1 MTLGSTACPAIT
13 PKEIHPTDRV
23 FKLLQ
28 AQDGFIFSE
37 SRYPAYIAAWGTGKS
52 FALIQRAMILSEESP
67 KNLGVI
73 FRREYTDLRDSTCK
87 DFERYTGL
95 KINSERSVKLKNGS
109 EILFRHLE
117 EMQGTVQ
124 NLNLGWFAIEQSDE
138 LETDEIFNVLRGR
151 LRRDGVK
158 RRSGFVVGN
167 TNGHDWQHKL
177 WKIASDKD
185 YALYES
191 TSFDASKYLPPDTI
205 EDWKKLEQSS
215 PKIYRRFVLNSW
227 EESDTNDVII
237 NPEWVRAAVN
247 RRLVVNPPFRRVISC
262 DVARFGDDK
271 TVAYA
276 IENGKVLDLVSWEKK
291 DTMETVGRL
300 MVFAKKCG
308 EVESFA
314 IDEIGVGG
322 GVVDRLRELGKHVIP
337 VNGSNREAGA
347 GYYNRRA
354 QIYAH
359 GADMLREGM
368 VQLTP
373 GDLNGQEE
381 LSWARYKTIKSSG
394 DFQVEAK
401 EDIKKRYGRSPD
413 YADALLNGLWAM
425 AQAKPYH
432 KPDKYERARVQ
443 TNTFVSPVGALG

>member
-1 MTLGSTACPAIT
+1 MIRKFLLEKWQGDFVKSTARFPAM
-13 PKEIHPTDRV
+13 V
-23 FKLLQ
+23 
-28 AQDGFIFSE
+28 S
-37 SRYPAYIAAWGTGKS
+37 AWGTGKT
-52 FALIQRAMILSEESP
+52 LCGLLKVLSLCEKYPE
-67 KNLGVI
+67 NLVLV
-73 FRREYTDLRDSTCK
+73 FRKEFTDLRDSTIK
-87 DFERYTGL
+87 DFEKYTGL
-95 KINSERSVKLKNGS
+95 KVDSAREVRFQNKSVLM
-109 EILFRHLE
+109 FRHLE
-117 EMQGTVQ
+117 ELNNLQ
-124 NLNLGWFAIEQSDE
+124 NINAGAFLMEQAEE
-138 LETDEIFNVLRGR
+138 LETDEHFQILRGR
-151 LRRDGVK
+151 LRRDNVPHQGIIIA
-158 RRSGFVVGN
+158 N
-167 TNGHDWQHKL
+167 TNGNNWIYRQ
-177 WKIASDKD
+177 WKIGEDRD
-185 YALYES
+185 
-191 TSFDASKYLPPDTI
+191 FDLHEATTFDNAHNLP
-205 EDWKKLEQSS
+205 EDFIADLKKLELSK
-215 PKIYRRFVLNSW
+215 PKLYRRFVLNSW

-247 RRLVVNPPFRRVISC
+247 RRLVINPPFRRVISC